1 MCGSTLAELHEQ
13 DLLALGV
20 AKLGHRKIIMQ
31 AIHVLFESGG
41 RASPEGEA
49 LIPAPPR
56 LSAAG
61 VGLSAAG
68 VGAGQVEEKASG
80 TV

>member
-31 AIHVLFESGG
+31 AIHVLFESG

-56 LSAAG
+56 LSASTAG
-61 VGLSAAG
+61 G
-68 VGAGQVEEKASG
+68 GAGQVEEKASG

>member
-31 AIHVLFESGG
+31 AIRVLFESGG

-49 LIPAPPR
+49 LIPAPPP
-56 LSAAG
+56 LSTPT
-61 VGLSAAG
+61 AG

>member
-31 AIHVLFESGG
+31 AIHVLFESG

>member
-31 AIHVLFESGG
+31 AIHVLFESG

-49 LIPAPPR
+49 LIPAPPP
-56 LSAAG
+56 LSTPT
-61 VGLSAAG
+61 AG
-68 VGAGQVEEKASG
+68 VGAGQEKASG

>member
-56 LSAAG
+56 LSA
-61 VGLSAAG
+61 G

>member
-41 RASPEGEA
+41 RAPPEGEA

-56 LSAAG
+56 LSASTAG
-61 VGLSAAG
+61 G
-68 VGAGQVEEKASG
+68 GAGQVEEKASG

>member
-20 AKLGHRKIIMQ
+20 SKLGHRKIIMQ
-31 AIHVLFESGG
+31 AIHVLFESDGG
-41 RASPEGEA
+41 RSSPDDGEA

-56 LSAAG
+56 AVGVGAG
-61 VGLSAAG
+61 V

>member
-31 AIHVLFESGG
+31 AIHVLFESG

-49 LIPAPPR
+49 LIPAPPP
-56 LSAAG
+56 LSTPTAG
-61 VGLSAAG
+61 G
-68 VGAGQVEEKASG
+68 GAGQVEEKASG